1 MRFFA
6 AFSMTAGALSM
17 SFVSK
22 KKEEKNVSALIF
34 GFHFPRYEMLTWL
47 AARCADCPPG
57 CTRRYKSTSIWF
69 LWLRVVRKTY
79 DHRPSNE
86 KRDGAAI
93 KSGMTPLGC

>member
-22 KKEEKNVSALIF
+22 KKGRKNASALIF

-47 AARCADCPPG
+47 AARCADCPRYLVELVIKKARILEEPESLVAPG
-57 CTRRYKSTSIWF
+57 ARY
-69 LWLRVVRKTY
+69 
-79 DHRPSNE
+79 
-86 KRDGAAI
+86 
-93 KSGMTPLGC
+93 